1 MKLFDWGEETLPR
14 LVVLIWMMALTMAV
28 VVTLISFVS
37 FCLAFYYVLT
47 NWI

>member
-14 LVVLIWMMALTMAV
+14 LITFCFMAAITMAV
-28 VVTLISFVS
+28 VATLIAFVS

-47 NWI
+47 NWM

>member
-14 LVVLIWMMALTMAV
+14 LVSFCFMIAITTV
-28 VVTLISFVS
+28 VTVTLIAFVS
-37 FCLAFYYVLT
+37 FCLAIYYVLT